1 MNFLVVSAYYHPAEV
16 YGGPAQSMH
25 QRSMALARMGHTVN
39 TVTTNANG
47 AGDLSVSSTEPVLVD
62 GLPVLYC
69 PRFWFGRKRKN
80 PYLFFSPS
88 LKKRLKKIEPGD
100 FDMILVHAAWT
111 DPARL
116 AWITSRRTGIP
127 FIYYTHG
134 CFEPWAL
141 KHKFWKKKL
150 YWHLVESRILHGAA
164 GVVVCN
170 RAEEQAL
177 RNLGVTIP
185 IRRIPWGINLPPD
198 PRPSRQASMEIL
210 FSLLEGR
217 PYLLFLSRLHPKKGL
232 DLLIS
237 AFAALAKEFPEW
249 LLVLAGPDEGG
260 MTAWVRRQVADHR
273 LEDRVVLTGMVS
285 GEMKHALLSQ
295 AEFFV
300 LPSYSEGF
308 PMAVAEALGYGLP
321 VVITTSCYIPE
332 VEERAAGLVIPPEE
346 GALTA
351 SLRQMMRDENLRR
364 SCGHNAFSLA
374 QEHFTWEKIA
384 EQSLT
389 FYRECIRNHSTV

>member
-1 MNFLVVSAYYHPAEV
+1 MNFLVVSAYYYPAEV
-16 YGGPAQSMH
+16 YGGPVRSMH
-25 QRSMALARMGHTVN
+25 QRSLALARLGHTLN
-39 TVTTNANG
+39 TLTTDANG
-47 AGDLSVSSTEPVLVD
+47 AGDLSVFSTEPVMVD

-69 PRFWFGRKRKN
+69 PRFWFGMKRKP

-88 LKKRLKKIEPGD
+88 LKKRLQKLKPGD
-100 FDMILVHAAWT
+100 FDMLLVHAAWT

-116 AWITSRRTGIP
+116 AWLASRRTGIP

-134 CFEPWAL
+134 GFEPWAL
-141 KHKFWKKKL
+141 NHKFWKKNL
-150 YWHLVESRILHGAA
+150 YWRLIESRIVQGAA

-170 RAEEQAL
+170 SAEEHSL

-185 IRRIPWGINLPPD
+185 IKRIPWGINLPPD
-198 PRPSRQASMEIL
+198 QQPSRPEVMNTFL
-210 FSLLEGR
+210 SLLQGR

-232 DLLIS
+232 DLLIP
-237 AFAALAKEFPEW
+237 AFVAVAKEFPDW

-260 MTAWVRRQVADHR
+260 MEAWLRRQVADHR
-273 LEDRVVLTGMVS
+273 LEDRVVFTGMVS
-285 GEMKHALLSQ
+285 GEMKHVLLSQ

-308 PMAVAEALGYGLP
+308 PMAVAEALAYGLP
-321 VVITTSCYIPE
+321 VVITATCHVPE
-332 VEERAAGLVIPPEE
+332 VEEREAGLVITPKQD
-346 GALTA
+346 ALTA

-374 QEHFTWEKIA
+374 QEHFTWEKVA

-389 FYRECIRNHSTV
+389 FYQECIRNHSTV